1 MNCLFEAVASIW
13 IRGYRLLNPKMH
25 TDSLVQSAKNELHE
39 AITHI
44 TSNITS
50 YNEKIDTVAAEVRS
64 KRNSLSKQSLNILLL
79 KSKKLRMEQKKMDD
93 KRNLMETQLQALESN
108 EFNKSVLSTLQT
120 SSKALQRMGLN
131 KDLQHTDK
139 IISELEEGMAYSNDV
154 SIALGTGMN
163 PGNENNID
171 EDDLQA
177 ELDDILGVTVTDPE
191 VDACLDVKLHNRIQY
206 TKNMHADTMQVTEQ
220 TAITVEE
227 EDGMRTAEAHI

>member
-1 MNCLFEAVASIW
+1 MNCLFETVASMW

-25 TDSLVQSAKNELHE
+25 TESLVLLAKNELHE

-44 TSNITS
+44 ASTITS
-50 YNEKIDTVAAEVRS
+50 YNEKIDAVAAEVRS
-64 KRNSLSKQSLNILLL
+64 KKSSVSKQSLNILLL

-108 EFNKSVLSTLQT
+108 EFNKTVLSTLQT

-154 SIALGTGMN
+154 SLALGTGMN
-163 PGNENNID
+163 PGNESFID

-177 ELDDILGVTVTDPE
+177 ELDDILGVTVTEPPVE
-191 VDACLDVKLHNRIQY
+191 ACLDVQLHNRMPH
-206 TKNMHADTMQVTEQ
+206 TEETETVQVTDQQAFILEEGGAMQ
-220 TAITVEE
+220 TV
-227 EDGMRTAEAHI
+227 DAHI